1 MYMKKLLLSL
11 SVVAS
16 AYWSSA
22 QVIVAGVSPTSIVAN
37 YPFTWAEPGAW
48 GTPDFN
54 IPGTFVQ
61 DTLMLVDDG
70 SSGTNPQGHPIAQE
84 GCNPLINN
92 LTGKIAVIYRNT
104 CEFGKKAFNA
114 QEAGAVGVII
124 INRDPDVIPMGGG
137 ADGPDVTI
145 PVVMLGNAEGA
156 LLVEAMQTESVVV
169 FMGNKT
175 GLFAN
180 DIGLS
185 RNAALIPKLGA
196 IPSILAQSGSE
207 FNFDLGA
214 RVYNPG
220 SNAQT
225 NVSINAKIV
234 GPSSNVVYDN
244 TVSGLN
250 IAANDSVDVDPTQ
263 AVNLPQFSLAT
274 YPAGRYTLTY
284 SVKLN
289 SIESYD
295 ISLTNVGEGYIS
307 ATNVATTGGG
317 GTGLTVNITAEET
330 GAVKNYTLNQ
340 GGTGYADLV
349 NVSTT
354 GGTGTG
360 LTVDIDTLAG
370 VIQSITINS
379 AGIGYTNGDV
389 ITIVGGGNDAN
400 FTVDSVSLG
409 IITSLN
415 VNSLGSG
422 YSVGDIISVS
432 GGTGGS
438 FAIDAINVLQDEYDG
453 DNSFSNSFTINEN
466 IYSYAQLDPSTNL
479 PKPTLFYRPSDNQ
492 TTFSIC
498 SVINNPNASRV
509 GVAGAYFAATNN
521 TASLAGEE
529 IILFLYTWDNE
540 FTDLNDANFPANDA
554 WTLTEVATGFYNYPS
569 DLQGETVYAQYNTA
583 VALEN
588 NKRYLAC
595 AQTSN
600 VEVFLGHEGS
610 TNYTW
615 NFDYY
620 AQPMSPGESD
630 GTRFPAGFGSD
641 IPNSLAVKLIDVAT
655 IGLGE
660 NSSVEG
666 IAYPNPATDAVTI
679 SIDGEG
685 VANLTVTD
693 IAGKVV
699 ISNLVTLN
707 AGKANVNI
715 ASLNAGIYVFNV
727 ALENGKTSQFK
738 VTKR

>member
-1 MYMKKLLLSL
+1 MKKLLLTL

-22 QVIVAGVSPTSIVAN
+22 QVIVAGVSPSSIIAN
-37 YPFTWAEPGAW
+37 YNFSWAEPGAW

-70 SSGTNPQGHPIAQE
+70 STGTNAQGHPIAQE
-84 GCNPLINN
+84 GCNPLVNS
-92 LTGKIAVIYRNT
+92 LAGKIAVIYRNT
-104 CEFGKKAFNA
+104 CEFGKKAYNA
-114 QEAGAVGVII
+114 QIAGAVGVII
-124 INRDPDVIPMGGG
+124 INRDADVIPMGGG
-137 ADGPDVTI
+137 NDGPNVTI

-156 LLVEAMQTESVVV
+156 LLVEAMQTGSVVV

-196 IPSILAQSGSE
+196 IPSLLAQSGTE

-234 GPSSNVVYDN
+234 DPSSNVVYNN
-244 TVSGLN
+244 TVSNLS
-250 IAANDSVDVDPTQ
+250 IASTDSVDVDPTQ
-263 AVNLPQFSLAT
+263 ALNFPQFSLST
-274 YPAGRYTLTY
+274 YPVGRYTLTY
-284 SVKLN
+284 TVKLN
-289 SIESYD
+289 SIIGYGTT
-295 ISLTNVGEGYIS
+295 LTNEGQGYMTN
-307 ATNVATTGGG
+307 TNVA
-317 GTGLTVNITAEET
+317 
-330 GAVKNYTLNQ
+330 
-340 GGTGYADLV
+340 
-349 NVSTT
+349 TT

-360 LTVDIDTLAG
+360 LTVNVDAEDIGVAQQLTLTQGGTAYTNLVNVATTGGSGTGLTVNIDTLSG
-370 VIQSITINS
+370 VVQSVTIN
-379 AGIGYTNGDV
+379 AGGLGYTVGDV
-389 ITIVGGGNDAN
+389 VTISGGGEDAQ
-400 FTVDSVSLG
+400 FTIDSVSIG
-409 IITSLN
+409 IIDSYTIN
-415 VNSLGSG
+415 TIGTG
-422 YSVGDIISVS
+422 YVVGDVVTISGGS
-432 GGTGGS
+432 GGT
-438 FAIDAINVLQDEYDG
+438 FTIDQINVLNDEYDG
-453 DNSFSNSFTINEN
+453 DNTISTTFTITDNV
-466 IYSYAQLDPSTNL
+466 YSYGQINPTTNL
-479 PKPTLFYRPSDNQ
+479 PKPTLFYRPSENDN
-492 TTFSIC
+492 TFSIC

-509 GVAGAYFAATNN
+509 GVAGLYFSATNN
-521 TASLAGEE
+521 TESLAGEE
-529 IILFLYTWDNE
+529 IILYLYTWDNE
-540 FTDLNDANFPANDA
+540 FTDMNDANFPANDA
-554 WTLTEVATGFYNYPS
+554 WTLTEIASGFYNYPS
-569 DLQGETVYAQYNTA
+569 DLQNETVYGQFNNA

-588 NKRYLAC
+588 NRRYLAC
-595 AQTSN
+595 AQTTN

-620 AQPMSPGESD
+620 AQPLSPGESD
-630 GTRFPAGFGSD
+630 GTRFPAGFGAD
-641 IPNSLAVKLIDVAT
+641 IPNSLAVKMIDVAT

-660 NSSVEG
+660 NASING

-699 ISNLVTLN
+699 ISNAVTLN